1 MLMAM
6 QRRLVWAPD
15 ELADRGADL
24 GAPSRLAL
32 TRFQDRAKL
41 EAVAQKMAVRLVDA
55 RDHLDDVA
63 TEACNPNVEPRVIQ
77 ETQSKQWYR
86 PMLRHQTKDG
96 RFKSKKM
103 QLSTQPVQSND
114 RDALSEAWLRQ
125 RDHTGRTPLPCK
137 WNFPHCCEIEEA
149 PHSWSTESLGAFR
162 AYVEGRPM
170 FAIGNSS
177 ELVEFAEHT
186 SWLTLAADMQ
196 LATGVSLPISSGQ
209 QKGAGLL
216 VAQSRT
222 FEKCGDTCQISWR
235 LVMSCL

>member
-1 MLMAM
+1 M

-63 TEACNPNVEPRVIQ
+63 TEACNPNVEAGMIQ

-96 RFKSKKM
+96 RVKS
-103 QLSTQPVQSND
+103 NEIA
-114 RDALSEAWLRQ
+114 ALDSA
-125 RDHTGRTPLPCK
+125 C
-137 WNFPHCCEIEEA
+137 
-149 PHSWSTESLGAFR
+149 
-162 AYVEGRPM
+162 
-170 FAIGNSS
+170 AI
-177 ELVEFAEHT
+177 
-186 SWLTLAADMQ
+186 Q
-196 LATGVSLPISSGQ
+196 
-209 QKGAGLL
+209 
-216 VAQSRT
+216 
-222 FEKCGDTCQISWR
+222 
-235 LVMSCL
+235 